1 MKISAVTV
9 KVKSAHVDD
18 FIAASLIHQK
28 NTVRE
33 AGNLRFDFLQSKS
46 DPTDFLFYEAYDSDD
61 DIELHRQG
69 ESYRTWRRS
78 VDDWMATPRTGV
90 PYRPLAPRESHMYR
104 YPDDDASPEES
115 SA

>member
-18 FIAASLIHQK
+18 FITASLIHQK

-33 AGNLRFDFLQSKS
+33 SGNIRFDFLQSKS
-46 DPTDFLFYEAYDSDD
+46 DPTNFLFYEAYDSDD
-61 DIELHRQG
+61 DIELHRKG
-69 ESYRTWRRS
+69 ESYQTWRRS

-90 PYRPLAPRESHMYR
+90 PYRPLAPQQSHMYR
-104 YPDDDASPEES
+104 YPDDDTSPGNS